1 LLSLLALSCVLL
13 GSPDPDT
20 SPSTSAASSGS
31 EATSSPLLS
40 QVIPDLGGR
49 APAPAASAATQLSLQ
64 PGPSSTSSFPSVQD
78 FAILKGGPHDARLKV
93 LFVCNTTTFV
103 ASLLI
108 LVMLLEKKLCFSQ
121 KVRSYEIYGFSQK
134 VRSAS
139 ARSLVHSPGLCR
151 SVSLTL
157 AARSLQLRRER
168 ITERMKALQE
178 LVPNANKVRQIFSC
192 LSLFLPL
199 PILSSKV
206 EGSFPR
212 NVVRMRSSFFGTF
225 FCCISPLKSS
235 LLLSWLACLLLL

>member
-1 LLSLLALSCVLL
+1 MRHFPYTFEPRSKAGRVLL
-13 GSPDPDT
+13 HH
-20 SPSTSAASSGS
+20 PSTFVVTCKTRRVELG
-31 EATSSPLLS
+31 EVMRPLS
-40 QVIPDLGGR
+40 
-49 APAPAASAATQLSLQ
+49 
-64 PGPSSTSSFPSVQD
+64 
-78 FAILKGGPHDARLKV
+78 
-93 LFVCNTTTFV
+93 
-103 ASLLI
+103 
-108 LVMLLEKKLCFSQ
+108 
-121 KVRSYEIYGFSQK
+121 
-134 VRSAS
+134 
-139 ARSLVHSPGLCR
+139 SPGLCR

-168 ITERMKALQE
+168 IAERMKALQE